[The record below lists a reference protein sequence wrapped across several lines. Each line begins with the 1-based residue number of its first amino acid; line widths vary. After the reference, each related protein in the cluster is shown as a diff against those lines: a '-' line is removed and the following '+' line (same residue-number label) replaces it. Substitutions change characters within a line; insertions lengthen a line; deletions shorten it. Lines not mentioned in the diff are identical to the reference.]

1 MKKSLKIFTVA
12 ALGALLLAGASVA
25 LAGGN
30 LTGNWNGNWTCPD
43 GEIKSGKLHGNL
55 TQNNDKVDGQW
66 TLVNTVKGNISGPLT
81 GTAKGGMFIGDLKA
95 GGNTV
100 HFDGT
105 YTDNKITG
113 NYSSPIGNGGFTV
126 TK

>member
-1 MKKSLKIFTVA
+1 MKRSLKIFTVA

-25 LAGGN
+25 LAGN

-43 GEIKSGKLHGNL
+43 GEIKNGKLHGNL
-55 TQNNDKVDGQW
+55 TQNGDKVSGTW
-66 TLVNTVKGNISGPLT
+66 TLVGTIKGNISGPLT

-95 GGNTV
+95 GGKNV
-100 HFDGT
+100 HFDGH

>member
-25 LAGGN
+25 LAGN

-43 GEIKSGKLHGNL
+43 GEIKNGKLHGNL
-55 TQNNDKVDGQW
+55 TQNGDKVDGQW
-66 TLVNTVKGNISGPLT
+66 TLVNTVKGNISGHLT
-81 GTAKGGMFIGDLKA
+81 GTAKGGMFIGDLPA
-95 GGNTV
+95 GGVTI
-100 HFDGT
+100 HFDGH